1 VETFNN
7 IARTIMKLITP
18 SPEVAHAALGA
29 LKSVALV
36 DGAAHEL
43 EQRFFDSVQEH
54 ILGTSLDFVS
64 LEPIAPSEL
73 AKRVTDPE
81 IRERVLSACIVM
93 ALIDSDL
100 DPAEGALLEEIAHAL
115 ELSSYALRDVQRM
128 LNKSFLLARI
138 DVARRSF
145 LGQRGRAYFAEHGV
159 VGVARTARALL
170 GIENKSLAARYQ
182 ALEHNPRGTLGREYF
197 EFVRQNGF
205 ALPGEKGGAPEVVVF
220 HDCLHV
226 LGGYQTSSI
235 EETQIASFQAGM
247 LEKDPIF
254 GLLFMLAQFHI
265 GVQITPITAAEK
277 GVAAPEL
284 MMAAFVRGTQVN
296 RDMCVDWIP
305 QHDFDRTL
313 TELRAAYN
321 INPREQLVAA

>member
-1 VETFNN
+1 
-7 IARTIMKLITP
+7 MKLITP
-18 SPEVAHAALGA
+18 SPEVAHAALRA
-29 LKSVALV
+29 LKTVALI
-36 DGAAHEL
+36 DGDAHEL
-43 EQRFFDSVQEH
+43 EQRFFESVQEH
-54 ILGTSLDFVS
+54 ILKTSFDFAT
-64 LEPIAPSEL
+64 LATIAPSEL
-73 AKRVTDPE
+73 KALVPDSE
-81 IRERVLSACIVM
+81 IRERILSACIVM

-100 DPAEGALLEEIAHAL
+100 VATEGAFLEELVEAL
-115 ELSSYALRDVQRM
+115 ELKNYAVKDVQRM
-128 LNKSFLLARI
+128 LSHSFLLARI
-138 DVARRSF
+138 DIARRSF
-145 LGQRGRAYFAEHGV
+145 LGQRGRAYIAEHGMTGAV
-159 VGVARTARALL
+159 RTVRALV
-170 GIENKSLAARYQ
+170 GIENPSLAARYQ

-247 LEKDPIF
+247 LDKDPIL

-277 GVAAPEL
+277 GVAVPEL

-305 QHDFDRTL
+305 QHDFDRQL
-313 TELRAAYN
+313 SDLRTTYN
-321 INPREQLVAA
+321 IQRRA

>member
-1 VETFNN
+1 
-7 IARTIMKLITP
+7 MKLITP
-18 SPEVAHAALGA
+18 SPEVAHAALRT
-29 LKSVALV
+29 LKTVALI
-36 DGAAHEL
+36 DGDAHEL
-43 EQRFFDSVQEH
+43 EQRFFESVQEH
-54 ILGTSLDFVS
+54 ILKTSFDFAT
-64 LEPIAPSEL
+64 LATIAPSEL
-73 AKRVTDPE
+73 KALVPDGE
-81 IRERVLSACIVM
+81 IRERILSACIVM

-100 DPAEGALLEEIAHAL
+100 VAIEGAFLAELADAL
-115 ELSSYALRDVQRM
+115 ELKSYAVKDVQRM
-128 LNKSFLLARI
+128 LSHSFLLARI
-138 DVARRSF
+138 DIARRSF
-145 LGQRGRAYFAEHGV
+145 LGQRGRAYLAEHGMTGAV
-159 VGVARTARALL
+159 RTVRALV
-170 GIENKSLAARYQ
+170 GIENPSLAARYQ

-247 LEKDPIF
+247 LDKDPIF

-305 QHDFDRTL
+305 QHDFDRQL
-313 TELRAAYN
+313 SDLRTTYN
-321 INPREQLVAA
+321 IQPRA

>member
-1 VETFNN
+1 
-7 IARTIMKLITP
+7 MKLITP
-18 SPEVAHAALGA
+18 SPEIARAGLRA
-29 LKSVALV
+29 LKTVALI
-36 DGAAHEL
+36 DGCAHEL
-43 EQRFFDSVQEH
+43 EQRFFASVQEH
-54 ILGTSLDFVS
+54 ILGTSLDFASV
-64 LEPIAPSEL
+64 EPIASGEL
-73 AKRVTDPE
+73 AELVTDHLL
-81 IRERVLSACIVM
+81 RERILSACIVM
-93 ALIDSDL
+93 ALIDSEL
-100 DPAEGALLEEIAHAL
+100 VAAEGALLEELAQAL

-128 LNKSFLLARI
+128 LNHNFLLARI

-145 LGQRGRAYFAEHGV
+145 LGQRGRAYIAEHGMT
-159 VGVARTARALL
+159 GVARTVRALL
-170 GIENKSLAARYQ
+170 GIDNPALAARYQ
-182 ALEHNPRGTLGREYF
+182 ALEYSPRGTLGREYF

-205 ALPGEKGGAPEVVVF
+205 ALPGETGGAPELVVF

-247 LEKDPIF
+247 LDKDPIF

-277 GVAAPEL
+277 GVAVPEL

-296 RDMCVDWIP
+296 RNMCVDWIP
-305 QHDFDRTL
+305 QHDFARTL

-321 INPREQLVAA
+321 IQPRA